1 MVKRSLKSVKSVK
14 SKGNWMP
21 KMFKSVKP
29 NCMEDVEGVSCW
41 FKKWKV
47 LGN

>member
-1 MVKRSLKSVKSVK
+1 MLNLMVNGSLRSLKSVK
-14 SKGNWMP
+14 
-21 KMFKSVKP
+21 P
-29 NCMEDVEGVSCW
+29 NCKGVMEGVSCW

>member
-1 MVKRSLKSVKSVK
+1 MLKVLNLMVIK
-14 SKGNWMP
+14 MP
-21 KMFKSVKP
+21 KKFKSVKP
-29 NCMEDVEGVSCW
+29 NCMEDVEGVSGG

>member
-1 MVKRSLKSVKSVK
+1 
-14 SKGNWMP
+14 MP
-21 KMFKSVKP
+21 KKFKSVKP

-47 LGN
+47 LGNNKLNGN